1 MNAWRLLAQLA
12 LALLVLA
19 GAAWAQGTPG
29 PNATRDAPL
38 DTRLDA
44 AAVRDCGSAVVQR
57 CDAPAAALPEAREA
71 EARRTGDAQTLERMV
86 VEGERLRGAEVERL
100 LAERLGEGI
109 VKPGDTREVAGNDGS
124 RCTCMRRCPPPPFA
138 CCNCSVP
145 PDRPTRSF

>member
-1 MNAWRLLAQLA
+1 MRAWRRLARLA

-19 GAAWAQGTPG
+19 GAAWAQGSPA
-29 PNATRDAPL
+29 PNTQPDVPL
-38 DTRLDA
+38 DTRLDP

-57 CDAPAAALPEAREA
+57 CDAPPAAPPAAREA
-71 EARRTGDAQTLERMV
+71 EARRTGETQSLERMI
-86 VEGERLRGAEVERL
+86 VEGQRLHGPEVERL

-109 VKPGDTREVAGNDGS
+109 VKPGDTREVVGNDGS

-145 PDRPTRSF
+145 PDRPSRTF

>member
-1 MNAWRLLAQLA
+1 MRARPLLA

-19 GAAWAQGTPG
+19 SGAWAQGTR
-29 PNATRDAPL
+29 AADTRRDAPL

-44 AAVRDCGSAVVQR
+44 GAVRDCGSAVVQR
-57 CDAPAAALPEAREA
+57 CDAPAAAPPEAREA
-71 EARRTGDAQTLERMV
+71 EARRTGEAQSLERMV
-86 VEGERLRGAEVERL
+86 VEGERLRGPEVERL

-145 PDRPTRSF
+145 PDRPTRTF